1 MTACITRPDHEE
13 EPLIVDPEMRR
24 TYDLLTQVAQTDL
37 PVLLLGET
45 GSGKEGAAQWLH
57 ARSGRPAHRFVTI
70 NCAALSESVIESELF
85 GHERGAFTG
94 ALGVR
99 EGLFEVA
106 HGGTLLLD
114 EVGEF
119 SPRAQ
124 AKLLRVLETGEV
136 VRVGSH
142 QPRKVDV
149 RVVAATHRDLPTLVQ
164 QGTFRE
170 DLYFRLS
177 GLTLTIAPLR
187 NRPSEIVPLAN
198 LFLRRLARGMGRPVW
213 LLADDAI
220 AALLRHAWPGNVR
233 ELRNVVTRAATLCS
247 GATLCADQLALG
259 VRPPASAPP
268 VSDLASSGVRRE
280 VRAFEKERILAA
292 LEKTDGNQTRAAV
305 LLGLSRRTLTNKL
318 NAYDI
323 ERPRKRAI
331 TREAAE

>member
-1 MTACITRPDHEE
+1 MPAHED

-94 ALGVR
+94 ALAVR
-99 EGLFEVA
+99 EGLFEAA

-119 SPRAQ
+119 SARAQ

-198 LFLRRLARGMGRPVW
+198 LFLRRLARSMGRPVW
-213 LLADDAI
+213 SLADDAI
-220 AALLRHAWPGNVR
+220 AALLRHPWPGNVR

-247 GATLCADQLALG
+247 GTAIDAEQLALG
-259 VRPPASAPP
+259 VRAPSSAPLP
-268 VSDLASSGVRRE
+268 VAADLSGMAGNGVRRE
-280 VRAFEKERILAA
+280 LRAFEKERILTA
-292 LEKTDGNQTRAAV
+292 LARTDGNQTRAAV

-318 NAYDI
+318 TAYDI
-323 ERPRKRAI
+323 ERPRKRNI
-331 TREAAE
+331 SRSAAE

>member
-1 MTACITRPDHEE
+1 MPAHED
-13 EPLIVDPEMRR
+13 EPLIVDPAMRR

-94 ALGVR
+94 ALAAR
-99 EGLFEVA
+99 EGLFEAA

-119 SPRAQ
+119 SARAQ

-198 LFLRRLARGMGRPVW
+198 LFLRRLARSMGRPVW
-213 LLADDAI
+213 HLADDAI

-233 ELRNVVTRAATLCS
+233 ELRNVVTRAATLCAGTS
-247 GATLCADQLALG
+247 IDAEQLALG
-259 VRPPASAPP
+259 ARAPSNAPVPGVTDVSAM
-268 VSDLASSGVRRE
+268 SGNSVRRE
-280 VRAFEKERILAA
+280 LRAFEKERILAA
-292 LEKTDGNQTRAAV
+292 LEKTEGNQTRAAV

-318 NAYDI
+318 TAYEID
-323 ERPRKRAI
+323 RPRKRI
-331 TREAAE
+331 ISRSAAE

>member
-1 MTACITRPDHEE
+1 MPGHED

-57 ARSGRPAHRFVTI
+57 APSGRPAHRFVTI

-85 GHERGAFTG
+85 GHERGACAG
-94 ALGVR
+94 ALAVR
-99 EGLFEVA
+99 EGLFEAA

-119 SPRAQ
+119 SARAQ

-142 QPRKVDV
+142 PPRKVAV
-149 RVVAATHRDLPTLVQ
+149 
-164 QGTFRE
+164 
-170 DLYFRLS
+170 
-177 GLTLTIAPLR
+177 
-187 NRPSEIVPLAN
+187 RPSEIVPLAN
-198 LFLRRLARGMGRPVW
+198 LFLRRLARCMGRPVW
-213 LLADDAI
+213 SLADDAI
-220 AALLRHAWPGNVR
+220 AALLRHPWPGNVR

-247 GATLCADQLALG
+247 GTAIDAEQLALG
-259 VRPPASAPP
+259 VRAPSSAPLP
-268 VSDLASSGVRRE
+268 VAADLSGMAGNSVRRE
-280 VRAFEKERILAA
+280 LRAFEKERILAA
-292 LEKTDGNQTRAAV
+292 LAKTDGNQTRAAV

-323 ERPRKRAI
+323 DRPRKRNI
-331 TREAAE
+331 SRSAAE